1 LNLTLAT
8 VDSHLYGVCS
18 IAEIL
23 LDSKQKWVRIP
34 AASVSPLGLP

>member
-23 LDSKQKWVRIP
+23 LDSKPIGSGQI
-34 AASVSPLGLP
+34 ASLLLTIGLP